1 MDEFDHL
8 PAAVPFMTMDAMT
21 GKQTFAKQN
30 EGVTAIFFHSPIQN
44 PAKSEAEGRPIFDE
58 FEFCRILI
66 AGDVHNAHV
75 EPVSEATK
83 KRFPLEYAEWKS
95 GNERRAHVSGTPL
108 KQWPQ
113 MNPAKIAEFEA
124 LHIYSVEAL
133 AQIADAHLQH
143 SFDLRDWRAKAQAYL
158 EASKDGSALARYA
171 SENEKLRAR
180 VAELETH
187 VAQLTEQ
194 TSRLMNA
201 PAPQPTP
208 QPVIELQSQ
217 MATLMEQ
224 MAGLAATIKRDDRDV
239 RPRR

>member
-1 MDEFDHL
+1 MDEFEML

-30 EGVTAIFFHSPIQN
+30 EGVTAIFFHAPVQN
-44 PAKSEAEGRPIFDE
+44 PAKTEAEGRPIFDE

-75 EPVSEATK
+75 EPVSPATI
-83 KRFPLEYAEWKS
+83 KRFPIEYAEWKA
-95 GNERRAHVSGTPL
+95 GNDRRAHVSGTPL
-108 KQWPQ
+108 KQWPL

-124 LHIYSVEAL
+124 LNIYSVEAL
-133 AQIADAHLQH
+133 AGLADVHLQH

-158 EASKDGSALARYA
+158 EASKDGSVVARYA

-180 VAELETH
+180 VAQLEGH
-187 VAQLTEQ
+187 VADLTEQ
-194 TSRLMNA
+194 TSRLMNQPPPPPPN
-201 PAPQPTP
+201 PAP
-208 QPVIELQSQ
+208 VLELQSQ
-217 MATLMEQ
+217 MAQLMEQ
-224 MAGLAATIKRDDRDV
+224 MAALTAAAKKDDV